1 MATSASRIISFSVRG
16 PIGRDDLAGLSDRV
30 CALFAVHANCTVDCD
45 VEGVPADAVTIEAL
59 ARLQLVARRSN
70 CQVRLHNASA
80 ELLQLVA
87 VLGLTDVLPEHP
99 HGRPD

>member
-1 MATSASRIISFSVRG
+1 
-16 PIGRDDLAGLSDRV
+16 
-30 CALFAVHANCTVDCD
+30 
-45 VEGVPADAVTIEAL
+45 
-59 ARLQLVARRSN
+59 
-70 CQVRLHNASA
+70 LHNASA